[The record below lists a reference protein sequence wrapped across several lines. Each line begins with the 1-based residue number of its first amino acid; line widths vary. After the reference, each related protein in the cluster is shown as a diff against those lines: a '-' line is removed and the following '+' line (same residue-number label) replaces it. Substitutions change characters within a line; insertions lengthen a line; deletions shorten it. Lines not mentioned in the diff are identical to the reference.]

1 MKRENRFAFYL
12 LSFTWGL
19 LWTMIG
25 LLTALFI
32 VIVFRK
38 EVLVVNHQGR
48 LGIHFTEKNFGGA
61 SIGVVI
67 ITSGRSVS
75 PEIVKHELGHT
86 IQSAWFG
93 PLFIPLIAIPSGIR
107 YQYRMRTKK
116 PLKTEYDDIWFE
128 GQATRLG
135 SKYFS

>member
-19 LWTMIG
+19 LWTVIG
-25 LLTALFI
+25 LLTALVI
-32 VIVFRK
+32 VIVYRK
-38 EVLVVNHQGR
+38 EVLVVEQQGR
-48 LGIHFTEKNFGGA
+48 LRIHFMKKNFGGA
-61 SIGVVI
+61 SMGVVI
-67 ITSGRSVS
+67 ITSGTFINPRT
-75 PEIVKHELGHT
+75 VKHELGHT

-116 PLKTEYDDIWFE
+116 PLKTKYDDIWFE

-135 SKYFS
+135 HEYFN

>member
-19 LWTMIG
+19 LWTMVG
-25 LLTALFI
+25 LMTALVI
-32 VIVFRK
+32 VILYRK
-38 EVLVVNHQGR
+38 EVLVATHQGR
-48 LGIHFTEKNFGGA
+48 LRIHFTKRNFGGA

-67 ITSGRSVS
+67 ITSGEFINPRT
-75 PEIVKHELGHT
+75 VKHELGHT

-116 PLKTEYDDIWFE
+116 SLKTLYDDIWFE

-135 SKYFS
+135 NKYFS